1 MSKIKKY
8 KEITEAINKYGG
20 YTGRNEYGQAMAVIY
35 LTGEQY
41 SELLE
46 EERIKNEEK

>member
-1 MSKIKKY
+1 MKKY
-8 KEITEAINKYGG
+8 KELIEAINKYGG
-20 YTGRNEYGQAMAVIY
+20 YTGYNEYGQAMAVIY

-46 EERIKNEEK
+46 EVRKTDEK